1 MRPRCTCTG
10 DPQADPCRYCQRDI
24 ERAEDREL
32 WAEDETPAAERFYE
46 KDLDR
51 IGGSL

>member
-1 MRPRCTCTG
+1 MRLRCTCTG
-10 DPQADPCRYCQRDI
+10 DPQHECPYCQRAI